1 MNLDRNVHGYSKD
14 DLMGFKPDDLRA
26 ILHERIHHTI
36 EVYIY
41 RILKGEMKAP
51 DDFGEVGEYLLGLW
65 KERGLPMNPP
75 DIKWC
80 QRYVELASRIRKGEK
95 IGIDEELPIPFTE
108 KEISTVDRLIF
119 DRKSIRQ
126 FKPQPVPDEYIRK
139 ILMAGLYAPHGCNV
153 CCTRFLVLK
162 EPEEQRMVRSDIP
175 IENCV
180 MIVVLQEMSMYE
192 TLRFDKFVP
201 QNIYYDAAAAA
212 DHICLMAHALG
223 LGACWLTHGEE
234 TQKRLREHF
243 ELSPTMTSRNHII
256 IGWPDEETIKS
267 KRMDLNEVILNE
279 F

>member
-1 MNLDRNVHGYSKD
+1 MSDRKVHGYTKD
-14 DLMGFKPDDLRA
+14 DLLSFKPDDLRA
-26 ILHERIHHTI
+26 VLHERVHHTI

-41 RILKGEMKAP
+41 RILNGEMEIP
-51 DDFGEVGEYLLGLW
+51 DDFGKVGEYLLGLW
-65 KERGLPMNPP
+65 EERGLSMDPP

-80 QRYVELASRIRKGEK
+80 QRYLDLAGRLREGENVE
-95 IGIDEELPIPFTE
+95 IDEELPIPFTE
-108 KEISTVDRLIF
+108 EEIGAVERLIF

-126 FKPQPVPDEYIRK
+126 FKSQPVPDDYIRR

-162 EPEEQRMVRSDIP
+162 DPEEQRLVRSDIP

-234 TQKRLREHF
+234 TQRRLREHF
-243 ELSPTMTSRNHII
+243 GLSSTMTSRNHII

-267 KRMDLNEVILNE
+267 KRMGLDEVILNE

>member
-1 MNLDRNVHGYSKD
+1 MSDRKVHGYTKD
-14 DLMGFKPDDLRA
+14 DLLSFNPDDLRA
-26 ILHERIHHTI
+26 VLHERVHHTI

-41 RILKGEMKAP
+41 RILNGEMEIP
-51 DDFGEVGEYLLGLW
+51 DDFGKVGEYLIGLW
-65 KERGLPMNPP
+65 EERGLSMDPP

-80 QRYVELASRIRKGEK
+80 QRYVDLAGRLREGENVE
-95 IGIDEELPIPFTE
+95 IDEELPIPFTE
-108 KEISTVDRLIF
+108 EEIGAVERLIF

-126 FKPQPVPDEYIRK
+126 FKSQPVPDDYIRR

-162 EPEEQRMVRSDIP
+162 DPEEQRLVRSDIP

-212 DHICLMAHALG
+212 DHICLMSHALG

-234 TQKRLREHF
+234 TQRRLREHF
-243 ELSPTMTSRNHII
+243 GLSSTMTSRNHII

-267 KRMDLNEVILNE
+267 KRMGLDEVILNE